1 MKNIAS
7 FVSPIGASIKSSTT
21 TQSMSSM
28 ERLVIE
34 LSNPDLRENAL
45 RVLSKFQRIRL
56 FPELAPL
63 LWNSYG
69 TIAILVQEITSIY
82 PTIQL
87 LNLTQ
92 TQSTRVCNVLAL
104 LQCVASHPDTKMSFL
119 NASMPLYFYPFLQT
133 TSELAQFEHLRLA
146 SLGVIGALVKV
157 NTKESIDFLLRSEI
171 IPLCLCNMEI
181 GKELSKTVAT
191 FIIQKIMS
199 NDDGL
204 IYICGTAERFFAVVQ
219 VFNMVL
225 ESVGNQPSHRLMKLL
240 IPCYSLLSQH
250 HRACNALK
258 RRLPNMLKTVNTVNC
273 LREDEITWSWVMKL
287 HENIGVN
294 QVPLVPGGGN
304 Q

>member
-146 SLGVIGALVKV
+146 SLGVIGALVKSQV

-250 HRACNALK
+250 HRK
-258 RRLPNMLKTVNTVNC
+258 
-273 LREDEITWSWVMKL
+273 MK
-287 HENIGVN
+287 
-294 QVPLVPGGGN
+294 
-304 Q
+304 